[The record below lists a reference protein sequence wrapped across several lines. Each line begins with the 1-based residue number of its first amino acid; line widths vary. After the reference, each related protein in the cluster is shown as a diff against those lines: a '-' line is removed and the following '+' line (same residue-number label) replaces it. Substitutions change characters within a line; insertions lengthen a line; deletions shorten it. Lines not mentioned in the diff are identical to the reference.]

1 MLEVSAG
8 TGRNADFYDLKRCKS
23 LTFVDLSDPMMQ
35 VAREKFQKSHPEYS
49 RAVTPRTPVT
59 FLTQSALDPLP
70 EDVTKEVKREGGYDT
85 ILQTMGLCSTP
96 QPATLLMHLGML
108 AHPERGRILLLEHGR
123 SHYEWLNDILDKTAA
138 ERANKQGCWWNRDI
152 GRIVEESGLVVEKV
166 TRKHFGTLWIVE
178 ARPKASVDGA
188 AGKGRAQDVFDEGAA
203 SFFLGRLKG
212 ILGSSQ
218 GSGEQKA
225 GEKRS
230 EKD

>member
-188 AGKGRAQDVFDEGAA
+188 AGKGRPQDVFDEGAA

-212 ILGSSQ
+212 ILGSNQ
-218 GSGEQKA
+218 GPGEQKA